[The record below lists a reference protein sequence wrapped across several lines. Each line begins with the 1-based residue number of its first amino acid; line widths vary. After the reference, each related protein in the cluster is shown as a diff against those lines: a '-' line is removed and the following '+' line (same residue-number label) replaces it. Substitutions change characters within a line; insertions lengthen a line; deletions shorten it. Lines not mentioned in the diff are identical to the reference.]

1 MRKILLFTLVMFSL
15 LVRGQGTITFISTN
29 SEDNALDFGTS
40 ITDNAAAQIKYC
52 NDISN
57 YVITFKE
64 STTLTDAEKGTANAE
79 IVYMDSFSGISSMY
93 TGNEMANLYYLG
105 NWPQYLSI
113 SSSKPFRFNGL
124 QCVSLSEIID
134 DPLIVYGYLNGN
146 CVGSVSLNVPG
157 EVGSMPAQYTLNG
170 TGNFPLSTFGI
181 VDKVILVAPTNTK
194 MMCYNNFEIATPSS
208 VTLAESS
215 DNSSLIT
222 LMNGVT
228 IQANL
233 TRTLKAGQWNSFCV
247 PFNISSSV
255 INNTFGASTV
265 VDELVSSS
273 YSNGTVAMNFGAV
286 TDGIK
291 AGVPYLIKPQ
301 NTVANPSFT
310 DVTISSATTPTTT
323 TCVTFT
329 GITSPFA
336 LTIGNKSQLFLSSD
350 GTTLQYPSTGTQMN
364 GMRGYF
370 TLTGDAANTANAKS
384 FSMSFDGGN
393 ATDIETVNVINGNA
407 SSDAL
412 YSTTGQRVN
421 ESYKGIVIKNGK
433 KYINK

>member
-1 MRKILLFTLVMFSL
+1 MKKILLFTLVMCSL
-15 LVRGQGTITFISTN
+15 IGRGQGSITFTYSVD
-29 SEDNALDFGTS
+29 EGHDFGTS
-40 ITDNAAAQIKYC
+40 ITDDAAAQIQYC

-64 STTLTDAEKGTANAE
+64 STTLTDAENGTANAE
-79 IVYMDSFSGISSMY
+79 VVYLTPYHGITSMY
-93 TGNEMANLYYLG
+93 TGNDLSNLYYLDD
-105 NWPQYLSI
+105 WPRYLSI

-124 QCVSLSEIID
+124 QYVNLSMVSD
-134 DPLIVYGYLNGN
+134 GPLIVYGYLNGN
-146 CVGSVSLNVPG
+146 RVGSVSFDVP
-157 EVGSMPAQYTLNG
+157 ENSEANQYTLNG
-170 TGNFPLSTFGI
+170 TEKFPLSTFGI

-222 LMNGVT
+222 LMNWGT